1 MRAERLTIRLPGEL
15 AGEIRRLAAEAGFP
29 PATMSRLLIERAVIG
44 GQGLDLAQRLAALE
58 GGVKAHEESLRRI
71 VAAVQKIAEDR

>member
-29 PATMSRLLIERAVIG
+29 PATMARLLMERAVVG
-44 GQGLDLAQRLAALE
+44 GQGLDLSHRMGALE
-58 GGVKAHEESLRRI
+58 GVVKGHDESLRRI
-71 VAAVQKIAEDR
+71 AAAIKKIAEDR